1 MDGAVKNWYRES
13 MARPRTFDEDQ
24 VLRTVRDRFWS
35 TGYAGTSVDDILRD
49 TGLGKGSLYGAFGDK
64 HQLFL
69 RAFQEYCDGL
79 VRAVGSRLEGPD
91 EGALERLSGQVREIA
106 AATASDTSLR
116 GCLLANGAAE
126 LSGRDAE
133 VHAIARRTFA
143 ALAEL
148 FTACVAAAQ
157 RAGDIDPHADAA
169 RLADLLLAVVR
180 GIEALGKGGS
190 SPESLHAIADTALAL
205 LPRS

>member
-1 MDGAVKNWYRES
+1 
-13 MARPRTFDEDQ
+13 MARPRSFDEDQ

-35 TGYAGTSVDDILRD
+35 TGYAGTRVDDILRD

-106 AATASDTSLR
+106 AAAASDTSLR
-116 GCLLANGAAE
+116 GCLLANHGMEGLSPISEHWPE
-126 LSGRDAE
+126 LDTLASGRRGA
-133 VHAIARRTFA
+133 VGPWGPWGRGAVGPWGRGAVGPCKANRQHATMTTVDSRDP
-143 ALAEL
+143 
-148 FTACVAAAQ
+148 AQ
-157 RAGDIDPHADAA
+157 CDDRQLPSGHPPLVRAGTGHA
-169 RLADLLLAVVR
+169 VR
-180 GIEALGKGGS
+180 RG
-190 SPESLHAIADTALAL
+190 
-205 LPRS
+205 R

>member
-1 MDGAVKNWYRES
+1 
-13 MARPRTFDEDQ
+13 MARPRSFDEDQ
-24 VLRTVRDRFWS
+24 VLRAVRDRFWS

-69 RAFQEYCDGL
+69 RAFRDYCDGL
-79 VRAVGSRLEGPD
+79 VKAVGGRLEGPD
-91 EGALERLSGQVREIA
+91 EGALDRLSGQVREIA
-106 AATASDTSLR
+106 AATASDASLR
-116 GCLLANGAAE
+116 GCLLANGTAE

-133 VHAIARRTFA
+133 VQAIARRTFA
-143 ALAEL
+143 GLADL

-157 RAGDIDPHADAA
+157 RAGDIDPGADPA
-169 RLADLLLAVVR
+169 RLAALLLAVVR

-190 SPESLHAIADTALAL
+190 SPESLHAIADTALGL
-205 LPRS
+205 LPRP